1 MSKRNIGVLHPGEMG
16 VAVAKTAQNSGHEV
30 YWASNGR
37 SPETCRRASGA
48 GLTDAGSLARMV
60 ELCPV
65 IVSVCP
71 PEFAEGLASEVIGLG
86 YRGLYID
93 ANAISPERVRRMGEC
108 MVNRGIAFV
117 DACIIGLP
125 ATIRGE
131 TWLYLSGP
139 NAGDAVSCF
148 SGGPLEVEA
157 LAGCIGQASAL
168 KMCFAAHTKGLAALR
183 AAVLGAAEE
192 LGVLS
197 DLRRQWER
205 NGSTFDAAVASL
217 QHTAP
222 KAWRFVAEM
231 KEIAATFESAGM
243 PGEFHLAAAEIF
255 ARLAP
260 FKGAGKPELHEA
272 LNRLC
277 GGGPCPA
284 PGQGM
289 APPHT

>member
-1 MSKRNIGVLHPGEMG
+1 M
-16 VAVAKTAQNSGHEV
+16 
-30 YWASNGR
+30 ASH
-37 SPETCRRASGA
+37 
-48 GLTDAGSLARMV
+48 
-60 ELCPV
+60 
-65 IVSVCP
+65 
-71 PEFAEGLASEVIGLG
+71 
-86 YRGLYID
+86 
-93 ANAISPERVRRMGEC
+93 
-108 MVNRGIAFV
+108 GIAFV

-125 ATIRGE
+125 ATTPGE

-139 NAGDAVSCF
+139 NATDAVPCF
-148 SGGPLEVEA
+148 SGGPLEVEV
-157 LAGCIGQASAL
+157 LAGDIGRASAL

-197 DLRRQWER
+197 DLQRQWER
-205 NGSTFDAAVASL
+205 TGTTFTAAVGSL

-260 FKGAGKPELHEA
+260 FKGAGKPELREA
-272 LNRLC
+272 LDKLTAR
-277 GGGPCPA
+277 
-284 PGQGM
+284 
-289 APPHT
+289 

>member
-1 MSKRNIGVLHPGEMG
+1 MSKQKIGVLHPGEMG

-30 YWASNGR
+30 YWASEGR
-37 SPETCRRASGA
+37 SPETCRRATAA
-48 GLTDAGSLARMV
+48 GLADAGTLRMMT

-71 PEFAEGLASEVIGLG
+71 PEFAEEMAREVSGLDFQ
-86 YRGLYID
+86 GLYID
-93 ANAISPERVRRMGEC
+93 ANAVSPERVRRMGEC
-108 MVNRGIAFV
+108 MVSRGIAFV

-125 ATIRGE
+125 ATTRGE
-131 TWLYLSGP
+131 TWLYFSGP
-139 NAGDAVSCF
+139 HAADAASCF
-148 SGGPLEVEA
+148 SEGPLEAEVLTGE
-157 LAGCIGQASAL
+157 IGQASAL
-168 KMCFAAHTKGLAALR
+168 KMCFAAHAKGLAALR

-197 DLRRQWER
+197 DLQRHWER
-205 NGSTFDAAVASL
+205 TGTTFAAAVASL

-255 ARLAP
+255 GRLAL

-272 LNRLC
+272 LKKLNAR
-277 GGGPCPA
+277 
-284 PGQGM
+284 
-289 APPHT
+289 

>member
-1 MSKRNIGVLHPGEMG
+1 MSKQNIGVLHPGEMG
-16 VAVAKTAQNSGHEV
+16 VAVARTAQNSGHEV
-30 YWASNGR
+30 YWASGGR
-37 SPETCRRASGA
+37 SPETCRRAAGA
-48 GLTDAGSLARMV
+48 GLADAGTLRRMV
-60 ELCPV
+60 ELCPL

-71 PEFAEGLASEVIGLG
+71 PEFAEELAGEVIGLG

-93 ANAISPERVRRMGEC
+93 ANAISPERVRRIGES
-108 MVNRGIAFV
+108 MANHGIAFV

-125 ATIRGE
+125 ATMRGE

-139 NAGDAVSCF
+139 KAGDATSSF
-148 SGGPLEVEA
+148 SGGPLEVEV
-157 LAGCIGQASAL
+157 LAGGIGQASAL

-192 LGVLS
+192 LGVLD

-205 NGSTFDAAVASL
+205 TGSTFDAAVGSL

-255 ARLAP
+255 ARLAS
-260 FKGAGKPELHEA
+260 FKGAGKPELRAA
-272 LNRLC
+272 LNKLTGR
-277 GGGPCPA
+277 
-284 PGQGM
+284 
-289 APPHT
+289 

>member
-1 MSKRNIGVLHPGEMG
+1 MSKLKVGVLHPGEMG
-16 VAVAKTAQNSGHEV
+16 FAVAKTAQNSGHEV
-30 YWASNGR
+30 CWASAGR
-37 SPETCRRASGA
+37 GPETARRASAA
-48 GLTDAGSLARMV
+48 GLTDVGTLLRMT

-71 PEFAEGLASEVIGLG
+71 PEFAEELAEEVAGLG

-93 ANAISPERVRRMGEC
+93 ANAISPERVRRIGEC
-108 MVNRGIAFV
+108 MAAHGIAFV

-125 ATIRGE
+125 ATARGE
-131 TWLYLSGP
+131 TWLYLAGP
-139 NAGDAVSCF
+139 YATDAVICLSE
-148 SGGPLEVEA
+148 GPLEVEV
-157 LAGCIGQASAL
+157 LAGGIGHASAL

-197 DLRRQWER
+197 DLKRQWER
-205 NGSTFDAAVASL
+205 NGTTFADAVRSL

-243 PGEFHLAAAEIF
+243 PGEFHQAAAEIF
-255 ARLAP
+255 GRLAA
-260 FKGAGKPELHEA
+260 FKGAGKPELREVLDK
-272 LNRLC
+272 LN
-277 GGGPCPA
+277 A
-284 PGQGM
+284 K
-289 APPHT
+289 

>member
-1 MSKRNIGVLHPGEMG
+1 MSERKIGVLHPGEMG
-16 VAVAKTAQNSGHEV
+16 VAVATTARNSGHEV
-30 YWASNGR
+30 YWVSDGR
-37 SPETCRRASGA
+37 SPETCRRAAAA
-48 GLTDAGSLARMV
+48 GLADAGTLRRMI

-71 PEFAEGLASEVIGLG
+71 PEFAEGLAGEVIGLG

-108 MVNRGIAFV
+108 MASKGIRFV

-125 ATIRGE
+125 ATTRGE

-139 NAGDAVSCF
+139 NAADAVACF
-148 SGGPLEVEA
+148 SGGPLEVEV
-157 LAGCIGQASAL
+157 LAGGIGQASAL

-197 DLRRQWER
+197 DLQRLWER
-205 NGSTFDAAVASL
+205 TGTTFAAAVGSL

-231 KEIAATFESAGM
+231 KEISATFESAGM
-243 PGEFHLAAAEIF
+243 PGGFHLAAAEIF

-260 FKGAGKPELHEA
+260 FKGGGKPELREA
-272 LNRLC
+272 LGRLR
-277 GGGPCPA
+277 GA
-284 PGQGM
+284 PTNSVK
-289 APPHT
+289 PLP

>member
-1 MSKRNIGVLHPGEMG
+1 MSNQQIGVLHPGEMG
-16 VAVAKTAQNSGHEV
+16 VAVARTAQNSGHEV

-37 SPETCRRASGA
+37 SPETCRRAAGA
-48 GLTDAGSLARMV
+48 GLADAGTLRRMT
-60 ELCPV
+60 EMCPV

-71 PEFAEGLASEVIGLG
+71 PEFAEELATEVMGLG
-86 YRGLYID
+86 FRGLYID
-93 ANAISPERVRRMGEC
+93 ANALSPERVRRMGEC
-108 MVNRGIAFV
+108 MASHGIAFV

-125 ATIRGE
+125 ATARGE

-139 NAGDAVSCF
+139 NAADAVSCF

-157 LAGCIGQASAL
+157 LSGGIGQASAL
-168 KMCFAAHTKGLAALR
+168 KMCFAAHAKGLAALR

-192 LGVLS
+192 LGVFS
-197 DLRRQWER
+197 DLQRHWEKT
-205 NGSTFDAAVASL
+205 GTTFAAAVASL

-231 KEIAATFESAGM
+231 KEIAATFEAAGM

-260 FKGAGKPELHEA
+260 FKGTGKPELRDVVNKLIA
-272 LNRLC
+272 R
-277 GGGPCPA
+277 
-284 PGQGM
+284 
-289 APPHT
+289 

>member
-1 MSKRNIGVLHPGEMG
+1 MSQRTIGILHPGEMG
-16 VAVAKTAQNSGHEV
+16 VAVAKTAQNSGLEV
-30 YWASNGR
+30 YWASDGR
-37 SPETCRRASGA
+37 SFDTCRRAA
-48 GLTDAGSLARMV
+48 GLTDAGTLRRMT

-71 PEFAEGLASEVIGLG
+71 PEFAEDLASDVTGLG
-86 YRGLYID
+86 YGGIYID
-93 ANAISPERVRRMGEC
+93 ANAIAPERARRMGEC
-108 MVNRGIAFV
+108 MAAHGIAFV

-125 ATIRGE
+125 ATTRGE

-139 NAGDAVSCF
+139 NAGEAACCF
-148 SGGPLEVEA
+148 SGGPLEVEV
-157 LAGCIGQASAL
+157 LEGEIGRASAL

-183 AAVLGAAEE
+183 AAVLGTAKE

-197 DLRRQWER
+197 DLQRQWER
-205 NGSTFDAAVASL
+205 TGTTFADAVKSL

-243 PGEFHLAAAEIF
+243 PGGFHLAAAEIF

-260 FKGAGKPELHEA
+260 FKRAGKPELREA
-272 LNRLC
+272 LEKLVR
-277 GGGPCPA
+277 
-284 PGQGM
+284 
-289 APPHT
+289 